1 MSKNSIN
8 ILSYIVKG
16 GLFILPVFS
25 LIVSSSL
32 FFPFITGKNFFFRTA
47 VEILFFLWV
56 MLAVFDKNYRP
67 KKSPLLFA
75 LIAFLI
81 IISLAAVFGEN
92 FYRSF
97 WSNFE
102 RMEGLISHLHFFA
115 YFLILSNVFKK
126 KDFKWLFA
134 AMLVVSVIMSIYAY
148 LQFSGKVAV
157 HQGGTKLDATLGNS
171 TYLAIYII
179 FHLFLLAWFFINTS
193 NIWLR
198 FLFAFLFIFELPIVY
213 YTMTRGAVLGLF
225 GALVLFV
232 GIMGFLSRAKKVRYY
247 FFGTLGVFLV
257 AAALF
262 IIFKDSNFIRS
273 KPTLDKIA
281 SISLTQGTVE
291 SRLTI
296 WKMSFEAFKENPIL
310 GWGQE
315 NF

>member
-198 FLFAFLFIFELPIVY
+198 FMFTFLFIFELPIVY
-213 YTMTRGAVLGLF
+213 YTMTRGAVLG
-225 GALVLFV
+225 
-232 GIMGFLSRAKKVRYY
+232 
-247 FFGTLGVFLV
+247 FFGVLAVFL
-257 AAALF
+257 AATALF

-296 WKMSFEAFKENPIL
+296 WKMSLEAFKENPIL